1 MAAAPKSNIIP
12 FQKPAEPSYPM
23 DAVAILAHL
32 SWQADDC
39 PNGRFLQYL
48 HEAELQLRGT
58 YHLMMS
64 EWADPLR
71 LGDRLSVVAI

>member
-12 FQKPAEPSYPM
+12 FQTQPAPSYPM

-32 SWQADDC
+32 AWQADDC
-39 PNGRFLQYL
+39 PVGRFLHYL
-48 HEAELQLRGT
+48 HEAELQLRST

-64 EWADPLR
+64 ELADPLR
-71 LGDRLSVVAI
+71 LGDRLSVVAG